1 MSEHKGYRPTIR
13 LLSTLRWPLFAAY
26 VLAGGAAVMMATPIG
41 LSALGLS
48 LDSLSFLPARIL
60 TAPWSLVPLLA
71 GLDSVTTLAVFII
84 GYGFNV
90 AMVMVVVREWTYE
103 PSPPAED
110 EEGSVF

>member
-1 MSEHKGYRPTIR
+1 MIR
-13 LLSTLRWPLFAAY
+13 ILSALRWPLFAAY

-48 LDSLSFLPARIL
+48 LDSLTFLPARIL
-60 TAPWSLVPLLA
+60 TAPWSLVPLIA

-90 AMVMVVVREWTYE
+90 AMLMVVAREWTPD
-103 PSPPAED
+103 PSPPESD
-110 EEGSVF
+110 EEGSAL

>member
-1 MSEHKGYRPTIR
+1 MIR
-13 LLSTLRWPLFAAY
+13 ILSTLRWPLFAAY

-60 TAPWSLVPLLA
+60 TAPWSLVPLVA

-90 AMVMVVVREWTYE
+90 AMLMVVAREWTPE
-103 PSPPAED
+103 TASRPESDP
-110 EEGSVF
+110 GMN